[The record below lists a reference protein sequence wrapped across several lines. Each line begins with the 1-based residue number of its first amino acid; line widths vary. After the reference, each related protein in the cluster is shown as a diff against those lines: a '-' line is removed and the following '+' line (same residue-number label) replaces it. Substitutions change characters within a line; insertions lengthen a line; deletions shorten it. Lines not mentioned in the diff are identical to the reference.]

1 MKINEKRTKL
11 MTIAR
16 RAINGRMNITIRNII
31 LEYYHR
37 SLGESEFVMGDV
49 TIGYFRKLQS

>member
-1 MKINEKRTKL
+1 MKINEKTTKL

-31 LEYYHR
+31 LEYCHR
-37 SLGESEFVMGDV
+37 PLGESEFVMGDV
-49 TIGYFRKLQS
+49 TIGYFRKLRS